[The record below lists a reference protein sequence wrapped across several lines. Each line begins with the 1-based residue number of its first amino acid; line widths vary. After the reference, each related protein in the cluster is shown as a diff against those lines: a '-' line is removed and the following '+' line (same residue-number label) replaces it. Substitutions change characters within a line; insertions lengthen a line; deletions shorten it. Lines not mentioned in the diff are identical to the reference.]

1 MHICLFLCASMA
13 LIQSEIVRPQVITAK
28 CSELQADTIKVEVK
42 EIRIIPKADARFF
55 EIQYIYEAECNQRNL
70 NKSNALALDLG
81 MIRIS
86 FTFLSSSIGGI
97 TISTALCVFL

>member
-42 EIRIIPKADARFF
+42 EIRIIPKADVSGALNIMRKSSVVD
-55 EIQYIYEAECNQRNL
+55 ENIVYTVEAKWTRNK
-70 NKSNALALDLG
+70 N
-81 MIRIS
+81 
-86 FTFLSSSIGGI
+86 TEY
-97 TISTALCVFL
+97 